1 MNTNV
6 STRKRLLRS
15 NSFIIPLLTSCGLL
29 VFFLLYIFWY
39 VSAEEKYYNDRAFR
53 VLAVLSGAFER
64 RITTIGS
71 VLGASTAYDGSQPR
85 QTRPREH
92 SSAQLTGAH
101 GTGQPDATI
110 APVTREHTQTA
121 EQYVASYL
129 EGYGVTPEK
138 VTPLWGER
146 CDEAARNG
154 ALRLELD
161 DPGSFSPKAI
171 YSAPDVLS
179 HECPNHS
186 GEITISTVVQL
197 DVPLRALFEELNEG
211 FFEEE
216 LIADSD
222 GQVFYQQ
229 STGGVRISDLNDLV
243 RLRPDGSSVVT
254 SPGKP
259 ETTATPPEK
268 EKGKAE
274 PKERP
279 FAVVSGSARVIDIEL
294 AGAPY
299 RLYLQPSTVSI
310 SKKFKSTPLIFC
322 GLRTAKHAQAD
333 TMSLPNTAVIWGTL
347 VLLLVFAL
355 GWPLLKIFYVSPK
368 ERMSRGQLL
377 ALVLTILAGT
387 ALMTLLS
394 LNWSYTSTQ
403 EKASE
408 LHLENVAKN
417 IKFQAH
423 TEIAR
428 ALEELNRV
436 SPELAPLS
444 GRVRK
449 GDDSWQIANYF
460 QQKQGQVA
468 PAAQDDEP
476 YPYFRYAVLIDADGW
491 QRAKFTA
498 DAATPRVNA
507 QTERYFQEI
516 RRGNAHQ
523 FIPTAT
529 DSLPRPTLFRLDL
542 TTSPN
547 TGDFLPILSIP
558 YARPALGGAPARVR
572 QPDVTSPLIEK
583 LLVMTFASL
592 VDPVLPPGFGF
603 AVIDPAGKV
612 QFHSISHRNLIED
625 FLKETQ
631 SNPELLALLEQGGSD
646 FFHARYLGSE
656 QLLYVTPLELST
668 GSTVDIFALVVF
680 RDEERATAGN
690 KAVVVVYG
698 LLATAYLVVLWGIAV
713 IYFSR
718 PKIDYP
724 LQSMWP
730 TVSRQE
736 SYLRIATINLIL
748 FSGFL
753 VGYRFPPTYPTLY
766 LAIALGA
773 IALLSLL
780 GEHEFFDGGWKY
792 GIRALPFG
800 YLLAL
805 LHYTR
810 GSHLWAFYLLLLL
823 ITVLVFS
830 HHFSRQVYSL
840 RQDTLH
846 SRMAL
851 KHTYSA
857 IAISLLL
864 SAVVAPCIGF
874 FKFAFETVERRTTQV
889 DQIELARQ
897 LDRREDR
904 IGRYFDRI
912 HAADSLTARRRAE
925 KLDRHDLAFFNCFTG
940 QQGGVSGG
948 EILNDNRVEEW
959 MGDVAELIQS
969 RDYAGLL
976 ELERAH
982 EPREFH
988 WQVFTKKAAAGATSD
1003 NCAAWISL
1011 ESASRDP
1018 VVSPLPLWGG
1028 FTLAGKGILVLSILL
1043 LTAWLY
1049 VITRRIFL
1057 IGWRESSELEV
1068 IDVSDGIRR
1077 STVIIGH
1084 PKSGKSGMAQKASRG
1099 YSIDIAAMAA
1109 TGQWK
1114 PTLAAVP
1121 VIIILDHFEYGMDD
1135 AALNMKKL
1143 ELLERL
1149 VYVERRTIIILCTLD
1164 PLFYLISGFPNIVS
1178 TDPGKESASVQVRDR
1193 WASILSVFYKG
1204 KFEDKTSKQFDIQL
1218 GKMQEQGKNSPA
1230 LIMLINV
1237 VREECNHT
1245 AILRRIGLRLLPPRV
1260 KQCAPTNESCLREE
1274 IMEDVLDRADA
1285 YYRSLW
1291 STCTEDERLVLYQL
1305 AKDGWA
1311 NPKNSKAIQEL
1322 KRRRLIFWSSGF
1334 RMMNKSFRQFV
1345 LDYQY
1350 PEDLAAWNNEIRQS
1364 TWRAV
1369 RSSMVVAGAL
1379 LVVWLV
1385 YSQQQVVHVAVGYV
1399 GVIGGAAATVAGLV
1413 SSLRNRGAKVPA
1425 DGPQQA

>member
-1 MNTNV
+1 MNTNLGK
-6 STRKRLLRS
+6 RQRLLRS
-15 NSFIIPLLTSCGLL
+15 NSFIIPLLTSCGLAA
-29 VFFLLYIFWY
+29 FFLVYIFWY

-53 VLAVLSGAFER
+53 VLAVLSGSFER
-64 RITTIGS
+64 RISTIDS
-71 VLGASTAYDGSQPR
+71 VLGASTAYDRSGPR
-85 QTRPREH
+85 QTRPTERL
-92 SSAQLTGAH
+92 SVQGTGPH
-101 GTGQPDATI
+101 GTGHSI
-110 APVTREHTQTA
+110 APVPGEHVQTA

-154 ALRLELD
+154 TLRLEVAD
-161 DPGSFSPKAI
+161 ADSFSLKAI
-171 YSAPDVLS
+171 YSAPDALL
-179 HECPNHS
+179 HECPKDS
-186 GEITISTVVQL
+186 GQITISTVVQL
-197 DVPLRALFEELNEG
+197 EAPLRTLFEELNEG
-211 FFEEE
+211 FFEEG

-243 RLRPDGSSVVT
+243 RLRPDGSPVVPSV
-254 SPGKP
+254 GKS
-259 ETTATPPEK
+259 ETTANPPEK
-268 EKGKAE
+268 EKGKIE

-279 FAVVSGSARVIDIEL
+279 FAVVSGSARVMDIEL
-294 AGAPY
+294 AGTPY
-299 RLYLQPSTVSI
+299 RFYLQPSRVSI
-310 SKKFKSTPLIFC
+310 SKQSKSTTLIFC
-322 GLRTAKHAQAD
+322 GLRASKHAQAD
-333 TMSLPNTAVIWGTL
+333 SMSLPNTAIIWGTL
-347 VLLLVFAL
+347 VILLVFAL

-377 ALVLTILAGT
+377 ALVLTILVGT

-394 LNWSYTSTQ
+394 LNWSYTSIQ

-408 LHLENVAKN
+408 SHLDDVARN
-417 IKFQAH
+417 IKKQAH
-423 TEIAR
+423 TEVAR
-428 ALEELNRV
+428 ALDELNRV
-436 SPELAPLS
+436 SPELALLKNH
-444 GRVRK
+444 VKK

-460 QQKQGQVA
+460 QQKQDQAAAVA
-468 PAAQDDEP
+468 RDDP

-498 DAATPRVNA
+498 DAPTPRVNA
-507 QTERYFQEI
+507 QTERYFEEI
-516 RRGNAHQ
+516 RRGNANQ
-523 FIPTAT
+523 FNPTET
-529 DSLPRPTLFRLDL
+529 DLAGAATLFRLDL

-547 TGDFLPILSIP
+547 TGDFLPVLSIP
-558 YARPALGGAPARVR
+558 YARPASGWPPARVR
-572 QPDVTSPLIEK
+572 QPDVSSPLIQK

-592 VDPVLPPGFGF
+592 VDPILPPGFGF

-612 QFHSISHRNLIED
+612 QFHSKSHRNLIED

-631 SNPELLALLEQGGSD
+631 ANPELMALLEQGGSD

-656 QLLYVTPLELST
+656 QLLYVTPLELCT
-668 GSTVDIFALVVF
+668 GSTLDLLTLVVF

-698 LLATAYLVVLWGIAV
+698 LLATAYLLVLWGIAV

-718 PKIDYP
+718 PKVDYP
-724 LQSMWP
+724 LQGIWP
-730 TVSRQE
+730 TVVRQE

-753 VGYRFPPTYPTLY
+753 VGYGFLPTYPTLY
-766 LAIALGA
+766 FAIALGA
-773 IALLSLL
+773 IVILSWL
-780 GEHEFFDGGWKY
+780 GEHEFFEGGRKY
-792 GIRALPFG
+792 GIRALVFV

-805 LHYTR
+805 THYTK
-810 GSHLWAFYLLLLL
+810 GSSLWGFYLLLLL
-823 ITVLVFS
+823 ISAFVFS
-830 HHFSRQVYSL
+830 RYFSRQAYSL
-840 RQDTLH
+840 RKDTLR

-857 IAISLLL
+857 IAISVLL
-864 SAVVAPCIGF
+864 SVVVGPCIGF

-897 LDRREDR
+897 LDKREDR
-904 IGRYFDRI
+904 IRRYFARI
-912 HAADSLTARRRAE
+912 HAADSLIARRRAE
-925 KLDRHDLAFFNCFTG
+925 TLDRHDLAFFNCFTG
-940 QQGGVSGG
+940 QQGGFGGG
-948 EILNDNRVEEW
+948 EILNDNWVEEW
-959 MGDVAELIQS
+959 MGDVAELFQS

-982 EPREFH
+982 KPREFN
-988 WQVFTKKAAAGATSD
+988 WRVFPKKPAAGATSD
-1003 NCAAWISL
+1003 HCAAWISL
-1011 ESASRDP
+1011 ESVSRDP
-1018 VVSPLPLWGG
+1018 VVSGLPLWGG
-1028 FTLAGKGILVLSILL
+1028 YTSTGKGILALSILL
-1043 LTAWLY
+1043 LLAWLY
-1049 VITRRIFL
+1049 LIIRRIFL

-1068 IDVSDGIRR
+1068 IDVSEGIHR

-1084 PKSGKSGMAQKASRG
+1084 PKSGKSGMAQKASHG
-1099 YSIDIAAMAA
+1099 YAVDIAAMAA
-1109 TGQWK
+1109 TGKWK
-1114 PTLAAVP
+1114 PTLPADRV
-1121 VIIILDHFEYGMDD
+1121 IILDHFEYGMDD

-1149 VYVERRTIIILCTLD
+1149 VYVESRTIVILCTLD
-1164 PLFYLISGFPNIVS
+1164 PMFYLVAGFPNTVS
-1178 TDPGKESASVQVRDR
+1178 TDPGNGSASAQVRDR
-1193 WASILSVFYKG
+1193 WASILSAFYKG
-1204 KFEDKTSKQFDIQL
+1204 KFDDKTSKQFDIQL

-1237 VREECNHT
+1237 VRQECNHT
-1245 AILRRIGLRLLPPRV
+1245 AILRRIGLRLLPPRI
-1260 KQCAPTNESCLREE
+1260 KQSALANESGLREE

-1322 KRRRLIFWSSGF
+1322 KRRGLIFWSSGF
-1334 RMMNKSFRQFV
+1334 RVMNKSFRQFV

-1350 PEDLAAWNNEIRQS
+1350 PEDLAAWNNEVRQS

-1369 RSSMVVAGAL
+1369 RSSILVAGVL

-1399 GVIGGAAATVAGLV
+1399 GAIGGAAAAVAGLV
-1413 SSLRNRGAKVPA
+1413 SSLRNRGTKVPV